1 VLQSILSP
9 CVVDRSKA
17 VVSLQTALAVTYR
30 RCPCL
35 STLAIV
41 RTFDRSEAV
50 VVFAHRVAFLE
61 RLTRHLDVQPS
72 YTHCHSHTQQHK
84 SPLPKTSG
92 GSTLGPA
99 GGIAPSPKSWLGPP
113 NLVVL
118 LTHCGQLILRKI
130 SKFDATRCQILILK
144 CKKIRF
150 PLALRLRPRWGS
162 LQRSSRPPS
171 CI

>member
-1 VLQSILSP
+1 MLQSILSP

-144 CKKIRF
+144 NAKNSISAGAPPQT
-150 PLALRLRPRWGS
+150 PLEELTVLP
-162 LQRSSRPPS
+162 QTPS